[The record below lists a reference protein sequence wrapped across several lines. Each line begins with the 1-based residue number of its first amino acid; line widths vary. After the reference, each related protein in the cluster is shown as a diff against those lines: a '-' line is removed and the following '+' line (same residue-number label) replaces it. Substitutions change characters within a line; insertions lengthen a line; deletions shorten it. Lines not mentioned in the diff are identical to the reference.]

1 MPSIEGST
9 TGVVTPTLGSTLGE
23 AEGSTLGIKEGSTLG
38 AVEGSTLGVKEGAT
52 LSSTLVEGVTLGVA
66 GDLLHAAKERS
77 KQHAKSA

>member
-1 MPSIEGST
+1 VEG
-9 TGVVTPTLGSTLGE
+9 GVGSTLSSTEGE
-23 AEGSTLGIKEGSTLG
+23 TLSSTLGVKEGSTLD
-38 AVEGSTLGVKEGAT
+38 AEEGSTLGVKEGAT